1 MFTCSPPPKMLHRLS
16 EPVPSMETIGFR
28 VLNCSREDEG
38 GTDAGLMGTAIRIG
52 SDVVT
57 VFWDNGTIAS
67 YQCDASLNLEK
78 VPIAT
83 G

>member
-1 MFTCSPPPKMLHRLS
+1 MLHRLR

-28 VLNCSREDEG
+28 VLNCSWSEG
-38 GTDAGLMGTAIRIG
+38 DDGVTEAGLMGTAIRIG

-57 VFWDNGTIAS
+57 VFWDSGTIAS
-67 YQCDASLNLEK
+67 YQCDESLNLEN

>member
-1 MFTCSPPPKMLHRLS
+1 MLHRLS

-28 VLNCSREDEG
+28 VLNCSWGREDEG
-38 GTDAGLMGTAIRIG
+38 VTDAGLMGTAIRIG

-67 YQCDASLNLEK
+67 YQCDASLDLEN